1 MIDSQKK
8 SLILGS
14 LAAAGCEILFG
25 LSYVFTK
32 QVASESGVFALLGW
46 RFFVAIAVMSL
57 FIAFRI
63 VKVDFRNKSLK
74 ALVAVALWNPCI
86 YFAMETVGI
95 RYSSASESGVMLA
108 CIAIAAFFN
117 WTKIL
122 FVCGIFNHQ
131 FAAFYKRR
139 SISGNS
145 GWKHAIHHIN
155 AARKALD

>member
-57 FIAFRI
+57 
-63 VKVDFRNKSLK
+63 
-74 ALVAVALWNPCI
+74 
-86 YFAMETVGI
+86 
-95 RYSSASESGVMLA
+95 
-108 CIAIAAFFN
+108 
-117 WTKIL
+117 
-122 FVCGIFNHQ
+122 
-131 FAAFYKRR
+131 
-139 SISGNS
+139 
-145 GWKHAIHHIN
+145 
-155 AARKALD
+155 

>member
-57 FIAFRI
+57 FMSSRSRWHQRVVCLLFL
-63 VKVDFRNKSLK
+63 VGDSLS
-74 ALVAVALWNPCI
+74 
-86 YFAMETVGI
+86 
-95 RYSSASESGVMLA
+95 R
-108 CIAIAAFFN
+108 
-117 WTKIL
+117 
-122 FVCGIFNHQ
+122 
-131 FAAFYKRR
+131 
-139 SISGNS
+139 
-145 GWKHAIHHIN
+145 
-155 AARKALD
+155 